1 MIEVYD
7 NIEKAYENGILWG
20 SETISITKEEIN
32 LLLQNKILA
41 FPVNDEYM
49 VFIQLD
55 K

>member
-1 MIEVYD
+1 MLKVFD
-7 NIEKAYENGILWG
+7 NIEKAYEEDILWG
-20 SETISITKEEIN
+20 AETVLITMEEIN

-49 VFIQLD
+49 VFLKLD